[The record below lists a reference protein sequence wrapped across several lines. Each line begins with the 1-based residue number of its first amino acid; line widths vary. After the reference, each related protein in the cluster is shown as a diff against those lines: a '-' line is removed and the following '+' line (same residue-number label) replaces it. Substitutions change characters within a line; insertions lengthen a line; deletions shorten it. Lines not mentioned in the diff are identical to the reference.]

1 MIFAKNVFYLHQISM
16 TQFNFLKI
24 SIFLFIISLTLHQ
37 VVVFEII
44 RNITIR
50 ISEVSFLILIIIFI
64 IDTLK
69 KKISIYQSK
78 LDYILLLFIFL
89 SFIHIIFFPNKST
102 LIGLIIFIYSYL
114 IYVIFKNYFQNFGLK
129 FIENTLIVCAV
140 FAGFTS
146 ILGWV
151 LIQLGINTNLVLTY
165 DYPISIGEQG
175 RSRGLFET
183 PNSLFIFLVLP
194 ALLAL
199 QRLKDNYSIF
209 NLTIFLIIF
218 FGCFFTI
225 SKSNVILISLIIMF
239 LSNYLNN
246 KGLKKILHLSSIFLI
261 ITYFFLSHFLILD
274 KNSKN
279 FEKYTSTWFVSET
292 YQPILEFK
300 SYVVIPTNYIET
312 KKKNLE
318 LFYKNPF
325 LGNGFNSYTNFASE
339 KVPHE
344 KGKPHSTY
352 LGYLSEFGI
361 LGLLILLISF
371 SYIFRTTFKEK
382 KKYYFLYLFALF
394 ILIEAFN
401 SDLMTSRIIW
411 IFFAYTEYI
420 SINNFINRNEAKKI
434 HLFR

>member
-1 MIFAKNVFYLHQISM
+1 MI
-16 TQFNFLKI
+16 QFNFLKI
-24 SIFLFIISLTLHQ
+24 SIFLFIASITLHQ
-37 VVVFEII
+37 VVVLEII
-44 RNITIR
+44 RNVTIR
-50 ISEVSFLILIIIFI
+50 ISEISFLILIMFLTINI
-64 IDTLK
+64 LK
-69 KKISIYQSK
+69 KKISIYYSK

-89 SFIHIIFFPNKST
+89 SFLHIILFPNKST
-102 LIGLIIFIYSYL
+102 LIGSIIFIYSYL
-114 IYVIFKNYFQNFGLK
+114 IYLIFKTYFQNFGLK
-129 FIENTLIVCAV
+129 FIENILIACAV
-140 FAGFTS
+140 FAGFSS

-165 DYPISIGEQG
+165 DYPIFIGEQG

-183 PNSLFIFLVLP
+183 PNSLFIFLVWP
-194 ALLAL
+194 ALIVF
-199 QRLKDNYSIF
+199 QRLKNNYSIL
-209 NLTIFLIIF
+209 NIIIFLIIF
-218 FGCFFTI
+218 FGCFFTF

-239 LSNYLNN
+239 LSKYLIN
-246 KGLKKILHLSSIFLI
+246 KGLKKILNLFSIFLI
-261 ITYFFLSHFLILD
+261 IVYFFLSHFLILD
-274 KNSKN
+274 KKSNS
-279 FEKYTSTWFVSET
+279 FEKYTTKWFVSET

-300 SYVVIPTNYIET
+300 NYVVIPTNYIET

-325 LGNGFNSYTNFASE
+325 LGNGFNSYTSFASE

-344 KGKPHSTY
+344 IGKPHSTY
-352 LGYLSEFGI
+352 FGYLSEFGI
-361 LGLLILLISF
+361 LGLFILLISF
-371 SYIFRTTFKEK
+371 SYVFRTTWKER

-420 SINNFINRNEAKKI
+420 SINNFTNRNEAKKI